1 VLRFIAAVLLNIIF
15 SAQASTISVDAP
27 DVGEHYQFTHVEA
40 QIQISNHSKQSLPIR
55 AIKAYRPEDRVL
67 RAPTEVAAGATVTA
81 SVELFLKNDL
91 GNRWH
96 AFGVAVGDDD
106 PLSNLVRIH
115 VFGVS
120 LLDEPR
126 PQLDFSVV
134 NVGEAIVPKIVP
146 IASQEIPALKA
157 TKVLSAPEGFIATVS
172 EDGASVSVSV
182 SKTAPWGMQ
191 DSYVKVALDSP
202 QQPEMWIEVRADV
215 HGAVIP
221 SANPFALGVM
231 RGGANNE
238 FLIRLD
244 NRSGKDFK
252 IDNLLLEGIKGQVHE
267 EPCTPHQAGCRMIRL
282 NVADAAQAGKLNGK
296 IMVGLPEFKHTLPI
310 VVSGMF
316 LKADTN
322 VVSLDDQ
329 LKKTTTESDAAPAAI
344 SPTKLSDALN
354 KAVHPP
360 VELANPIGTGPLLK
374 WNVAN
379 EQNIYG
385 YVIYRADAEAG
396 PFHRVNKDLVR
407 VMAEENAGATYKWRD
422 STATTGKTYW
432 YYVGLI
438 YGDGLRHQLSS
449 PQKITAK

>member
-1 VLRFIAAVLLNIIF
+1 MRILIAALLLNVF
-15 SAQASTISVDAP
+15 HFAYAAISIETA
-27 DVGEHYQFTHVEA
+27 DVGERYQFTHVES
-40 QIQISNHSKQSLPIR
+40 QIQIANPGKETILIQGIDALR
-55 AIKAYRPEDRVL
+55 AGDRVL
-67 RAPTEVAAGATVTA
+67 HAPKKVEAGETTTATV
-81 SVELFLKNDL
+81 ELSIGNDL

-96 AFGVAVGDDD
+96 SFD
-106 PLSNLVRIH
+106 VRINPDKPLDHLARVH
-115 VFGVS
+115 VFGMS
-120 LLDEPR
+120 LLDQPR
-126 PQLDFSVV
+126 SLLDFGVI
-134 NVGEAIVPKIVP
+134 NVGEEVVPKIVL
-146 IASQEIPALKA
+146 ISSQETTTLKA
-157 TKVLSAPEGFIATVS
+157 TKVLSAPEGFIATLS

-221 SANPFALGVM
+221 SANPYALGVM
-231 RGGANNE
+231 RGGAKNE

-244 NRSGKDFK
+244 NRNGKDFK

-267 EPCTPHQAGCRMIRL
+267 DLCTPLQAGCRMIRL

-296 IMVGLPEFKHTLPI
+296 ILVGLPEFKRTLPI

-316 LKADTN
+316 LKADTA

-329 LKKTTTESDAAPAAI
+329 LKKTSTESDTAPAAI

-360 VELANPIGTGPLLK
+360 VELPNPTGTGPLLK

-385 YVIYRADAEAG
+385 YVIYRADTEAG
-396 PFHRVNKDLVR
+396 PFHRVNKDIVR

-422 STATTGKTYW
+422 STATSGKTYW

>member
-1 VLRFIAAVLLNIIF
+1 MHRFVAALLLNVIAF
-15 SAQASTISVDAP
+15 AQAATVSVEIGDA
-27 DVGEHYQFTHVEA
+27 GERYQFTRAET
-40 QIQISNHSKQSLPIR
+40 QIQISNPGKEAVAVKGIDALR
-55 AIKAYRPEDRVL
+55 AGDRVL
-67 RAPTEVAAGATVTA
+67 HAPTKIRAGETATATV
-81 SVELFLKNDL
+81 ELSIGNDL

-96 AFGVAVGDDD
+96 SFDVRINSDK
-106 PLSNLVRIH
+106 PLDHLVRVH
-115 VFGVS
+115 VFGMS
-120 LLDEPR
+120 LLDQPKSL
-126 PQLDFSVV
+126 LDFGVV
-134 NVGEAIVPKIVP
+134 NVGEDVPPKILL
-146 IASQEIPALKA
+146 ISSQEVSTLKA

-172 EDGASVSVSV
+172 GDGTSVSVSV

-221 SANPFALGVM
+221 SANPYALGVM
-231 RGGANNE
+231 RGGAKNE

-244 NRSGKDFK
+244 HRSGKDFK
-252 IDNLLLEGIKGQVHE
+252 IDNLLLEGINGQVHE
-267 EPCTPHQAGCRMIRL
+267 ELCTPPQAACRMIRL
-282 NVADAAQAGKLNGK
+282 DVADVAQAGKLNGR
-296 IMVGLPEFKHTLPI
+296 IMVGLPEFKRTLPI

-322 VVSLDDQ
+322 VVSLEDQ
-329 LKKTTTESDAAPAAI
+329 LKKTTIESDTAPAAI
-344 SPTKLSDALN
+344 SPTKLSDAIN

-360 VELANPIGTGPLLK
+360 VELPNPTGTGPLLK

-385 YVIYRADAEAG
+385 YVIYRADNETG
-396 PFHRVNKDLVR
+396 PFHRVNKDIVR

-422 STATTGKTYW
+422 STATSGKTYW

-449 PQKITAK
+449 PQKIIAK

>member
-1 VLRFIAAVLLNIIF
+1 MAAVLLNVICC
-15 SAQASTISVDAP
+15 AQAGTISVETA
-27 DVGEHYQFTHVEA
+27 DVGEHYQFTRVET
-40 QIQISNHSKQSLPIR
+40 QIQITNRSKQSLPIR

-67 RAPTEVAAGATVTA
+67 RAPAEVAAGATVTA
-81 SVELFLKNDL
+81 TVELFLKNDL

-96 AFGVAVGDDD
+96 VFGIAAGAAGDDD
-106 PLSNLVRIH
+106 PLSNLARIH

-120 LLDEPR
+120 VLDQPR

-134 NVGEAIVPKIVP
+134 NVGEDIAPKIVP

-157 TKVLSAPEGFIATVS
+157 TKILSAPEGFIASVS
-172 EDGASVSVSV
+172 EDGASISVSV

-202 QQPEMWIEVRADV
+202 QQPEIWIEVRADV
-215 HGAVIP
+215 HGTVIP
-221 SANPFALGVM
+221 SANPYALGVM
-231 RGGANNE
+231 RGGAKNE

-267 EPCTPHQAGCRMIRL
+267 DLCTPLQAGCRMIRL

-296 IMVGLPEFKHTLPI
+296 ILVGLPDFKRTLPI
-310 VVSGMF
+310 VISGIF
-316 LKADTN
+316 LKADTA

-360 VELANPIGTGPLLK
+360 VELPNPTGTGPLLK

-385 YVIYRADAEAG
+385 YVIYRADTEAG
-396 PFHRVNKDLVR
+396 PFHRVNKDIVR

-422 STATTGKTYW
+422 STATSGKTYW